1 MGPHRVR
8 HNWATNH
15 IQKNQIIGL
24 AVAWMDLTI
33 VIMSNVS
40 QRKTNIV

>member
-15 IQKNQIIGL
+15 IQKNQIMGL
-24 AVAWMDLTI
+24 AVAWMDLKI